1 MRNKNVSR
9 AGSLFGRTIAFMAS
23 FTLLF
28 QANRGF
34 SGDASLTEYQVKS
47 LILVSLPKYVDWPSN
62 AFANANAPIVIGVLG
77 DSKFGAELAKTV
89 EGQNVV
95 GRPVIVRQFQTP
107 EDSDKCHILF
117 IGSSEK
123 THLVDILGRIK
134 EKPVLTVGETDQFLD
149 QGGVINFVKKE
160 GKVRLEINMDAARL
174 ANLQIS
180 SRLLRVA
187 DVVKGKSK

>member
-1 MRNKNVSR
+1 MRNKNVRR
-9 AGSLFGRTIAFMAS
+9 ACGVFAKTIALTALFVSLFEPG
-23 FTLLF
+23 
-28 QANRGF
+28 RGF
-34 SGDASLTEYQVKS
+34 SGETSLTEYQVKS
-47 LILVSLPKYVDWPSN
+47 LILVSLPKYVDWPSD
-62 AFANANAPIVIGVLG
+62 AFANANTPIMIGVLG

-95 GRPVIVRQFQTP
+95 GRPIIVRQIQTP

-123 THLVDILGRIK
+123 THLADILGRIK
-134 EKPVLTVGETDQFLD
+134 AKPVLTVGETDQFLD

-160 GKVRLEINMDAARL
+160 GKIRLEINMDAARL

>member
-1 MRNKNVSR
+1 
-9 AGSLFGRTIAFMAS
+9 
-23 FTLLF
+23 
-28 QANRGF
+28 
-34 SGDASLTEYQVKS
+34 
-47 LILVSLPKYVDWPSN
+47 
-62 AFANANAPIVIGVLG
+62 VIGVLG
-77 DSKFGAELAKTV
+77 DTKLGAELAKTV

-95 GRPVIVRQFQTP
+95 GRPVIVRQIQTP

-123 THLVDILGRIK
+123 AHLVDILGRIK